1 MQKSVH
7 CSNELSLGQSFQ
19 VELFT
24 YQVESEAEKTLR
36 RDTTHPEEDSNANT
50 TDGDLFDIVRN
61 AERPG
66 RDSQEQR
73 NIPMKKVSIT
83 ML

>member
-1 MQKSVH
+1 M
-7 CSNELSLGQSFQ
+7 
-19 VELFT
+19 ELFT

-50 TDGDLFDIVRN
+50 TDEDLFDIVRS

-66 RDSQEQR
+66 REEREQKS
-73 NIPMKKVSIT
+73 IPMKKVSNT
-83 ML
+83 GLSLVNTDHVT